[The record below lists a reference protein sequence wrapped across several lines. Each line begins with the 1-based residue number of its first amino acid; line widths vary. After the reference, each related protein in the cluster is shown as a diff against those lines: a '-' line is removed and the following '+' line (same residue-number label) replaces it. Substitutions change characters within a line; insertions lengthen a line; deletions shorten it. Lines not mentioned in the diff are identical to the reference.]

1 MKYHQLITLKNGKEL
16 LIRNADR
23 NDGKDAYEIFKKCHE
38 ETDYLLSYSDEN
50 KYDIVQEGEHL
61 QERTDSEDG
70 IEVIAILDGVPVATA
85 GIEPIG
91 KKYKVK
97 HRAQFGIGVLKD
109 YWGLG
114 IGRALLNACIEC
126 AKAAG
131 YEQLELDVV
140 KDNERAISL
149 YKNLGFVEFGR
160 NPKGF
165 KSKISGY
172 QELVYMYLDLQKH

>member
-1 MKYHQLITLKNGKEL
+1 MKYKRTIILHNGDEL

-23 NDGKDAYEIFKKCHE
+23 NDGPAAYDIFKKCHE

-50 KYDIVQEGEHL
+50 NYDLAQEGEHL
-61 QERTDSEDG
+61 QERTDSENS
-70 IEVIAILDGVPVATA
+70 IEVIAIVNNVPVATA

-97 HRAQFGIGVLKD
+97 HRAQFGIGVLKK

-114 IGRALLNACIEC
+114 IGKELLKSCIEL
-126 AKAAG
+126 AKQAG

-140 KDNERAISL
+140 SDNSRAISL
-149 YKNLGFVEFGR
+149 YKHLGFVEYGR

-165 KSKISGY
+165 KTKTSGY
-172 QELVYMYLDLQKH
+172 QELVYMYLDLSK